1 MSIDTVSTMPLD
13 IGEVLGD
20 TFAVIRRTFVV
31 LANLAVLFVAI
42 PAAINIAGV
51 ALASVSPAFGLLALV
66 GQLAT
71 VVGLLLAY
79 AAIFRVA
86 MLDLHGQPV
95 ATDGLI
101 RTAAGRFWPL
111 LGLVLLFGLGVVAGC
126 VLLIIPGVIAAMVW
140 SVAMPALV
148 LEDRGVFAAFGRSA
162 ALTRGK
168 RWSIFLLFFI
178 VWLVS
183 FIAELVLVILFGGF
197 QAFVARQTSLA
208 GTVVLQLLGVIVVPF
223 WGVMMT
229 ALFNRLRGNAGYGAE
244 AVAEVFA

>member
-1 MSIDTVSTMPLD
+1 MSIDTVNTMPLD

-20 TFAVIRRTFVV
+20 TFAVIKRKFVL

-51 ALASVSPAFGLLALV
+51 ALSSVSPVFGVLALV

-71 VVGLLLAY
+71 AVGLLLAY
-79 AAIFRVA
+79 AAIFQVA
-86 MLDLHGQPV
+86 MQDLHGQPV

-101 RTAAGRFWPL
+101 RAAAGKFWAL
-111 LGLVLLFGLGVVAGC
+111 LGLVLLLGLGVVAG
-126 VLLIIPGVIAAMVW
+126 VMLLIVPGVVLAMAW

-148 LEDRGVFAAFGRSA
+148 LEDRGVFSAFGRSL

-183 FIAELVLVILFGGF
+183 FIAELVLIILFGGF
-197 QAFVARQTSLA
+197 QAFVARQTSLV
-208 GTVVLQLLGVIVVPF
+208 GTVVLQMLGVIAAPF
-223 WGVMMT
+223 WAVMT
-229 ALFNRLRGNAGYGAE
+229 TSLFNRLRGNAGYGAE